1 MLARTGFWRF
11 IILLLVA
18 LSGLTSN
25 AASKAKVVPFHAQVA
40 FSGQSTE
47 RPWSAPLQSTD
58 GRTLYVLSL
67 EPDYEV
73 GHQIEGLDLVLR
85 YPRDRRKNSNLLAP
99 VGIWHGLQNY
109 MFPAGDFLQ
118 GVEKATF
125 GKSRTISVKKLGLEI
140 RVTILKASISQLTDG
155 SPKLDGLELDIG
167 VENINP

>member
-1 MLARTGFWRF
+1 MET
-11 IILLLVA
+11 I
-18 LSGLTSN
+18 
-25 AASKAKVVPFHAQVA
+25 
-40 FSGQSTE
+40 
-47 RPWSAPLQSTD
+47 WSVPLQSKD
-58 GRTLYVLSL
+58 GRTIYVLSL

-85 YPRDRRKNSNLLAP
+85 YPRDRRKDSNLLAP

-140 RVTILKASISQLTDG
+140 RATILKASISQLTDG